1 MGTHPIFE
9 SDFDCLTEQKNMN
22 RPQPPNIIA
31 AQQKLLEGISRQSAA
46 AQNSPEHM
54 KLQQQLKLLGQQVQA
69 AAAASKTATGG
80 SGGSGSSA
88 QAQVSAQQLKQ
99 LAGKHNLNQLRQ
111 ASTPYAR
118 PSSGGGSGATAPA
131 ANTKPPIT
139 QKYEDLVNVIEELG
153 KDVRPTYAGSK
164 SAAERLKRGLQ
175 HARQL
180 VRESQ
185 SEAEKLVRSQN

>member
-9 SDFDCLTEQKNMN
+9 SDFDCLTESMN
-22 RPQPPNIIA
+22 RSQPPNIIA

-46 AQNSPEHM
+46 QNSPEHM
-54 KLQQQLKLLGQQVQA
+54 KLQQQLKLLGQQV
-69 AAAASKTATGG
+69 
-80 SGGSGSSA
+80 
-88 QAQVSAQQLKQ
+88 KQ
-99 LAGKHNLNQLRQ
+99 LAGKHQLNQLRQ
-111 ASTPYAR
+111 AASPYAR
-118 PSSGGGSGATAPA
+118 PASGTTQA
-131 ANTKPPIT
+131 KPPIT

-164 SAAERLKRGLQ
+164 STAERLKRGLQ

-185 SEAEKLVRSQN
+185 AEAEKLVRSQN